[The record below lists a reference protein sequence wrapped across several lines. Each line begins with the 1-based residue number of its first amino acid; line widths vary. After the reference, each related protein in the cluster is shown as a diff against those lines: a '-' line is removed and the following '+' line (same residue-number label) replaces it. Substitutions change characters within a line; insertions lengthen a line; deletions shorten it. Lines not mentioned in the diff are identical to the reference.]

1 MKFRMSSK
9 FGSLEEVRDG
19 RVHNGIDLAIPEGS
33 TLRSIADGVIEKVT
47 DYGSESIGQ
56 GVIIKLQDGTR
67 AIYGHM
73 SEIDVKVGE
82 SIKAG
87 EVIGLSGNTGHSTGA
102 HLHFGLWKDGEY
114 LDPTPYADTLANISG
129 DVGNGLFTLTTPLGN
144 YVIDNVKSRVREKS
158 EEMTREIV
166 LGILDALRDIVVDL
180 SYSIALVG
188 GGLCIIFK
196 VAGWDDGYKWAG
208 ILSVAYVL
216 IKFLLGG

>member
-9 FGSLEEVRDG
+9 FGSLEEIRDHP
-19 RVHNGIDLAIPEGS
+19 HNGIDLAMPEGT
-33 TLRSIADGVIEKVT
+33 TLRSIADGVIERIT
-47 DYGSESIGQ
+47 DYGSESIGK
-56 GVIIKLQDGTR
+56 GVIIKLEDGSR

-73 SEIDVKVGE
+73 SDIDVKVGE
-82 SIKAG
+82 AIKAG

-102 HLHFGLWKDGEY
+102 HLHFGLWKNGEY
-114 LDPTPYADTLANISG
+114 IDPTPMADTLANISG
-129 DVGNGLFTLTTPLGN
+129 DVGNGLFTLTTPLGD
-144 YVIDNVKSRVREKS
+144 YMIDNVKSTVREKS
-158 EEMTREIV
+158 EEMTREIA
-166 LGILDALRDIVVDL
+166 LGILDGLRDILVDAAFA
-180 SYSIALVG
+180 IVLVG